1 MTFTLMLQQ
10 VLRHSLVA
18 QLELERRELSPLGRA
33 LVHALWPRPATTEEH
48 QQHQL
53 ASLARL
59 ALEAHDDLAEREPQV
74 STFLASIGESL
85 LARLPP
91 LARVALRS

>member
-1 MTFTLMLQQ
+1 MTFTHVLQQ
-10 VLRHSLVA
+10 VLRQSMVA

-33 LVHALWPRPATTEEH
+33 LVHALWPRPATAEQH
-48 QQHQL
+48 QQQQL

-59 ALEAHDDLAEREPQV
+59 AHEAHEDLALREPQV
-74 STFLASIGESL
+74 STFLASISESL